1 MSFKPTIE
9 IPLFLSTIGF
19 MLTMSVNNN
28 LLLDRTCYALLH
40 ENKTECALLGIVSNN
55 ITEKLEKDVE
65 PISDQ
70 ISLVKNIVDSVLSSV
85 LCLFIAP
92 WSDRF
97 GRKPILVVGLLGGTM
112 SMGLHIVFAAIDT
125 LTPWFILVL
134 SLPVLLT
141 GGSATFMTV
150 LSAYLTDTTTKEERG
165 FRMGV
170 FDIVMTCAVLLG
182 NTASSYI
189 LVATSYV
196 MVYTISGI
204 LHVLALVFT
213 IFFIPESL
221 REREYENKIY
231 GLLKLSNI
239 SEMFRTPFKERELSN
254 KKILLLMML
263 CLCVGNFAMGGG
275 AMMFYFLRAKFH
287 WTLIQFTW
295 FSSATSIL
303 GIAGTFLV
311 IYVLHTLLK
320 IRESLIIF
328 TGTIFSVASLIL
340 TGLANKDWHIYLA
353 ASLNLP
359 SSGQNAMTRSL
370 MSKLVM
376 EDEIAKVFSVLS
388 ITSSI
393 LGPISSIIYTSLYNQ
408 TLTSDPGLFNF
419 VSAGVSSIGIFI
431 YLAILII
438 EKKSSRPGYTVLES
452 ENVDV
457 AATHSNSINAETPLL
472 K

>member
-303 GIAGTFLV
+303 GIA
-311 IYVLHTLLK
+311 
-320 IRESLIIF
+320 
-328 TGTIFSVASLIL
+328 
-340 TGLANKDWHIYLA
+340 A